1 MNQKTMHNNILKV
14 VMAGLLCAVGI
25 IIPMFSPLKVVIPPA
40 SFTVASHVAVFIAMF
55 ISPAVGISVAL
66 GTTLGFLIGGF
77 PIEVV
82 LRALTHVIFT
92 AVGAFWIQKRP
103 QMLSS
108 VKKSTL
114 FAMVISLIHAVGE
127 VLVVLPF
134 YIADPSKYSNGF
146 FVAIILLVGVG
157 TVVHSMVDFV
167 ISYLI
172 WQPLKKTFGV
182 KSIQA

>member
-1 MNQKTMHNNILKV
+1 MNQKNMHSAILKI

-25 IIPMFSPLKVVIPPA
+25 IIPMFSPLKIVIPPA

-82 LRALTHVIFT
+82 LRALTHVVFA
-92 AVGAFWIQKRP
+92 AVGAFWIQKKP
-103 QMLSS
+103 EILSS
-108 VKKSTL
+108 VKKSIL
-114 FAMVISLIHAVGE
+114 LSAALALIHAVCE

-134 YIADPSKYSNGF
+134 YIADPSQYANGF
-146 FVAIILLVGVG
+146 FVAVILLVGVG
-157 TVVHSMVDFV
+157 TIVHSMVDFA
-167 ISYLI
+167 IAYLV

-182 KSIQA
+182 KSVRV